1 MSIVNS
7 ALALQM
13 ALPYAEQRRASRQ
26 QLPGGPGSPG
36 RTLGGSSAELS
47 LREGKHSEAAG
58 TGHQMGVAVVR
69 GSDFAPFWAHPVLWF
84 LAL

>member
-13 ALPYAEQRRASRQ
+13 ALPYAEQSRASCQ
-26 QLPGGPGSPG
+26 QLWGGPGSPG

-47 LREGKHSEAAG
+47 LRQEGSIQKRLGAGIGWAWLLPEAL
-58 TGHQMGVAVVR
+58 TLLPSGHTQYF
-69 GSDFAPFWAHPVLWF
+69 GS
-84 LAL
+84 